1 MTENKVE
8 ILAPAGSME
17 SLVAAVRCGA
27 NAVYLGTKEINA
39 RRGAANFDFDEL
51 EKAVDYCHARDVKV
65 YLALNILVADS
76 ELKAAYDTVKTA
88 LTLGVDAFIV
98 QDLGLA
104 KMMKNHFPTAVLH
117 ASTQCSVNTPD
128 GFKKLEELGFT
139 RAVVPREMSLDEIK
153 EIRKSTSLELEAF
166 VHGALCMCV
175 SGQCYLSSMIGS
187 RSGNRGLCA
196 QPCRLAFSADG
207 SKSCDLS
214 LKDLSLIRHIDELSK
229 AGVVSL
235 KIEGRMKRPEYVAA
249 SVTACKKAIG
259 GEYDNAFEATLKSVF
274 SRSGFTDGYLT
285 GKRYDM
291 FGTRQKEDVV
301 SANDVLKELSHL
313 YDNENPLV
321 PIDLEFSCKEGE
333 RPCLKATALSKTVT
347 VYGEI
352 AQKAINK
359 PTTAETVGIRIS
371 KFGNTPYKVNKCE
384 VSIDEGLIIPAS
396 ELNGMRRRAVEELMK
411 CEKVSISCVEYD
423 ESSAQSE
430 KSAGEKYYT
439 ARFLDP
445 ESIPDRHPFKRIFI
459 PVWCKDE
466 DFIDNRAGVEIPRGL
481 FGMESELKKRLE
493 RLRKIG
499 VKNALCSNLGAYKT
513 AQEMGFRVFGDFGLN
528 IFNSESAAMFN
539 SPIISFEAT
548 LEQISKISVP
558 DKGVITY
565 GRLPLMITRNCPI
578 KNHLGCSQCTGKLTD
593 RKGFDFPVLCSKYPC
608 VEILNSTVLYMGD
621 RQNEINAD
629 FLHFYFT
636 TETKSQVEKI
646 ISSFESGA
654 PLDEK
659 YTRGL
664 YYRGVL

>member
-8 ILAPAGSME
+8 ILAPAGGME

-65 YLALNILVADS
+65 YLALNILVSDD
-76 ELKAAYDTVKTA
+76 EMKTAYETVKTA

-153 EIRKSTSLELEAF
+153 EIRNSTSLELEAF

-214 LKDLSLIRHIDELSK
+214 LKDLSLIRHINELSK

-249 SVTACKKAIG
+249 SVTACKKALNDA
-259 GEYDNAFEATLKSVF
+259 YDNAFESTLKSVF
-274 SRSGFTDGYLT
+274 SRTGFTDGYLT

-291 FGTRQKEDVV
+291 FGTRQREDVV
-301 SANDVLKELSHL
+301 SACDVLKELSHL

-371 KFGNTPYKVNKCE
+371 KFGNTPYKVNKCD

-396 ELNGMRRRAVEELMK
+396 ELNGMRRQAVEELMK
-411 CEKVSISCVEYD
+411 CERPDVSCIEYT
-423 ESSAQSE
+423 EKPAQRSNNTD
-430 KSAGEKYYT
+430 EKYYT

-493 RLRKIG
+493 RLKKIG

-528 IFNSESAAMFN
+528 IFNSISAAMFN

-548 LEQISKISVP
+548 LEQISKINAD
-558 DKGVITY
+558 DKGVIAY
-565 GRLPLMITRNCPI
+565 GRLPLMITRNCPV
-578 KNHLGCSQCTGKLTD
+578 KNHLGCNNCTGRLTD

>member
-8 ILAPAGSME
+8 ILAPAGGME

-39 RRGAANFDFDEL
+39 RRGAQNFDINEL
-51 EKAVDYCHARDVKV
+51 EEAVAYCHARNVRL
-65 YLALNILVADS
+65 YLALNILVSDS
-76 ELKAAYDTVKTA
+76 DLKTAYETVKTA
-88 LTLGVDAFIV
+88 LTLGIDAFIV

-104 KMMKNHFPTAVLH
+104 EMIKTHFPTAVLH

-128 GFKKLEELGFT
+128 GFKKLEELGFK
-139 RAVVPREMSLDEIK
+139 RAVIPREMSLDEIK

-175 SGQCYLSSMIGS
+175 SGQCYLSAMLGG

-196 QPCRLAFSADG
+196 QPCRLGFSADN

-214 LKDLSLIRHIDELSK
+214 LKDLSLIHHIHELAE

-259 GEYDNAFEATLKSVF
+259 GEYNNDFETTLKYVF

-285 GKRYDM
+285 GKRCDM
-291 FGTRQKEDVV
+291 FGTRQKDDVV
-301 SANDVLKELSHL
+301 SANGVLKELSHL

-321 PIDLEFSCKEGE
+321 PIDLEFSCREGE
-333 RPCLKATALSKTVT
+333 RPCLKATALSKTIT

-352 AQKAINK
+352 PQRAINK

-371 KFGNTPYKVNKCE
+371 KFGNTPYRVNKCE

-396 ELNGMRRRAVEELMK
+396 ELNGMRRQAVEELMK
-411 CEKVSISCVEYD
+411 CERPDVPCIEYT
-423 ESSAQSE
+423 EKPAQRSNNTD
-430 KSAGEKYYT
+430 EKYYT

-459 PVWCKDE
+459 PVWCNDE

-481 FGMESELKKRLE
+481 FGMEPQLKKRLE

-513 AQEMGFRVFGDFGLN
+513 AEDMGFKVFGDFGLN

-548 LEQISKISVP
+548 LEQISKINAD
-558 DKGVITY
+558 DKGVIAY
-565 GRLPLMITRNCPI
+565 GYLPLMITRNCPI

-593 RKGFDFPVLCSKYPC
+593 RKGFDFSVLCSKYPC

-646 ISSFESGA
+646 ISSFESGV

-664 YYRGVL
+664 YYRGVS

>member
-8 ILAPAGSME
+8 ILAPAGGME

-39 RRGAANFDFDEL
+39 RRGAQNFDINEL
-51 EKAVDYCHARDVKV
+51 EEAVEYCHARNVRL
-65 YLALNILVADS
+65 YLALNILVSDS
-76 ELKAAYDTVKTA
+76 DLKTAYETVKTA

-104 KMMKNHFPTAVLH
+104 EMIKTHFPTAVLH

-128 GFKKLEELGFT
+128 GFKKLEELGFK
-139 RAVVPREMSLDEIK
+139 RAVIPREMSLDEIK

-175 SGQCYLSSMIGS
+175 SGQCYLSAMLGG

-196 QPCRLAFSADG
+196 QPCRLGFSADN

-214 LKDLSLIRHIDELSK
+214 LKDLSLIHHIHELEE

-259 GEYDNAFEATLKSVF
+259 GEYNNDFESTLKSVF

-301 SANDVLKELSHL
+301 SANGVLKELSHL

-321 PIDLEFSCKEGE
+321 PIDLEFSCREGE

-359 PTTAETVGIRIS
+359 PTTSETVGIRIS
-371 KFGNTPYKVNKCE
+371 KFGNTPYRVNKCE

-396 ELNGMRRRAVEELMK
+396 ELNGMRRQAVEELMK
-411 CEKVSISCVEYD
+411 CERPDVSCIEYT
-423 ESSAQSE
+423 EKPAQRNNNTD
-430 KSAGEKYYT
+430 EKYYT

-445 ESIPDRHPFKRIFI
+445 ESIPDRHPFKRVFI
-459 PVWCKDE
+459 PVWCNDE

-481 FGMESELKKRLE
+481 FGMEAQLKKRLE

-513 AQEMGFRVFGDFGLN
+513 AEDMGFKVFADFGLN
-528 IFNSESAAMFN
+528 IFNSESAAMFK

-548 LEQISKISVP
+548 LEQISKINAD
-558 DKGVITY
+558 DKGVIAY
-565 GRLPLMITRNCPI
+565 GYLPLMITRNCPI

-593 RKGFDFPVLCSKYPC
+593 RKGFDFSVLCSKYPC
-608 VEILNSTVLYMGD
+608 VEILNSLPLYMGD

-646 ISSFESGA
+646 ISSFESGT

>member
-8 ILAPAGSME
+8 ILAPAGGME

-65 YLALNILVADS
+65 YLALNILVADG

-128 GFKKLEELGFT
+128 GFKKLEELGFK

-214 LKDLSLIRHIDELSK
+214 LKDLSLIRHINELSK

-249 SVTACKKAIG
+249 SVTACKKALND
-259 GEYDNAFEATLKSVF
+259 EYNNAFESTLKSVF

-321 PIDLEFSCKEGE
+321 PIDLEFSCREGE

-411 CEKVSISCVEYD
+411 CEKVSISC
-423 ESSAQSE
+423 
-430 KSAGEKYYT
+430 GKYSP
-439 ARFLDP
+439 FLILP
-445 ESIPDRHPFKRIFI
+445 E
-459 PVWCKDE
+459 
-466 DFIDNRAGVEIPRGL
+466 
-481 FGMESELKKRLE
+481 M
-493 RLRKIG
+493 
-499 VKNALCSNLGAYKT
+499 
-513 AQEMGFRVFGDFGLN
+513 
-528 IFNSESAAMFN
+528 
-539 SPIISFEAT
+539 
-548 LEQISKISVP
+548 
-558 DKGVITY
+558 
-565 GRLPLMITRNCPI
+565 
-578 KNHLGCSQCTGKLTD
+578 
-593 RKGFDFPVLCSKYPC
+593 
-608 VEILNSTVLYMGD
+608 
-621 RQNEINAD
+621 
-629 FLHFYFT
+629 
-636 TETKSQVEKI
+636 
-646 ISSFESGA
+646 
-654 PLDEK
+654 
-659 YTRGL
+659 
-664 YYRGVL
+664 

>member
-1 MTENKVE
+1 
-8 ILAPAGSME
+8 ME

-65 YLALNILVADS
+65 YLALNILVADG

-153 EIRKSTSLELEAF
+153 EIRNSTSLELEAF

-214 LKDLSLIRHIDELSK
+214 LKDLSLIRHINELSK

-249 SVTACKKAIG
+249 SVTACKKALND
-259 GEYDNAFEATLKSVF
+259 EYDNAFESTLKSVF

-301 SANDVLKELSHL
+301 SASDVLKELSHL

-352 AQKAINK
+352 PQRAINK

-411 CEKVSISCVEYD
+411 CEKVSVSCIEYD
-423 ESSAQSE
+423 ESSAQRSNNTD
-430 KSAGEKYYT
+430 EKYYT
-439 ARFLDP
+439 VRFLDP

-493 RLRKIG
+493 RLKKIG
-499 VKNALCSNLGAYKT
+499 VKNAICSNLGAYKT

-558 DKGVITY
+558 DKGVIAY

-578 KNHLGCSQCTGKLTD
+578 KNHLGCNNCTGILTD

-636 TETKSQVEKI
+636 TESKSQVEKI